1 MANEFVSVAPTIS
14 AAAIYASGDAVGG
27 LITIG
32 KPPQPILQS
41 IALVDDDKEN
51 ATIDLILFRRSVTV
65 AADNAAF
72 TLSNTDDDAIIGY
85 VTFDTYKDFGSHS
98 VAQVTNLAL
107 LIPSGD
113 SVYGQLVTRGT
124 PTYTATDD
132 IRLNLM
138 FAPY

>member
-1 MANEFVSVAPTIS
+1 MAIEFVSASPTIS

-27 LITIG
+27 LITVG
-32 KPPQPILQS
+32 KPSQPVLQS
-41 IALVDDDKEN
+41 IVLVDDDKEN
-51 ATIDLILFRRSVTV
+51 ATTDLILFRRSVTV

-72 TLSNTDDDAIIGY
+72 TLQNTDDDAVIGY

-107 LIPSGD
+107 LIPAGD
-113 SVYGQLVTRGT
+113 SLYGQLVTRGT
-124 PTYTATDD
+124 PTYTNTDD
-132 IRLNLM
+132 IRLNFI